1 MRHLLDI
8 MSSTVGQ
15 SVQRELRAIGIW
27 EEGQGPARTN
37 FRSSSVRE
45 LVQACEELIF

>member
-27 EEGQGPARTN
+27 EEGFAK
-37 FRSSSVRE
+37 VRP
-45 LVQACEELIF
+45 ELISGLRL